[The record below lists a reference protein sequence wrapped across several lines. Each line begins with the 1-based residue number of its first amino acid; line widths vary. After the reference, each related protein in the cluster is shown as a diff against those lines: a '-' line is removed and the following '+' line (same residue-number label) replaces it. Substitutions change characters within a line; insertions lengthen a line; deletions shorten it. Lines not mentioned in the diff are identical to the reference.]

1 MYSPCRTL
9 AQRRNMMLKLAQRKR
24 TEQIVLVALFSTLT
38 WIGAYLRIELIPPVP
53 FTLQNFMVIMSGI
66 LLGLRYATWSQLAYL
81 LLGLAGVPVFSQG
94 GGLGYV
100 FRPGFGFIL
109 GFVGAAAVVGGLSKF
124 IRKPTF
130 LNCLG
135 LALSG
140 MVVIYL
146 IALPYLYFI
155 NKLILNQPVAFYQLA
170 LGMAP
175 FFVGDAIKS
184 VAIAGLIPTLWRRLR
199 EL

>member
-1 MYSPCRTL
+1 
-9 AQRRNMMLKLAQRKR
+9 MLKLAQRKR
-24 TEQIVLVALFSTLT
+24 TEKIVLVALFSTLT

-66 LLGLRYATWSQLAYL
+66 LLGPRYATGSQLAYL
-81 LLGLAGVPVFSQG
+81 LMGLAGVPVFSQG
-94 GGLGYV
+94 GGFGYV
-100 FRPGFGFIL
+100 LRPGFGFVL
-109 GFVGAAAVVGGLSKF
+109 GFVGAAALVGGLRKL
-124 IRKPTF
+124 IRTPTF
-130 LNCLG
+130 LNCFC

-140 MVVIYL
+140 MAVIYL
-146 IALPYLYFI
+146 IALPYLYLL
-155 NKLILNQPVAFYQLA
+155 NKMNLNQPVALYQLV

-184 VAIAGLIPTLWRRLR
+184 VVIAALIPTLWGRLT